1 MFEQF
6 FANLGINLLQGKDPI
21 TATKDAGISTA
32 TGNMFGKA
40 FDSFKVGSEIANQG
54 VQNAEFVSPL
64 LTDSAGTA
72 TTAINPTGYMGN
84 TSMMQSNLGRV
95 GELTPPPINPDMT
108 ARSMYPFQQN
118 PAYSQ
123 PPVDTADL
131 GAYDISQM
139 NNTQYP
145 DYTAQAGTS
154 DLYTGGGAEQPM
166 SLLDRAYAKGSD
178 MISNIDAGDVATGG
192 LLYMNKLEQDQ
203 RYKDY
208 LNMQR
213 AGMGKSGITRSA
225 DKPTPAQI
233 LKVKVT

>member
-6 FANLGINLLQGKDPI
+6 FANLGINLLQGKDPL

-40 FDSFKVGSEIANQG
+40 FDSFKMGSEVANQG
-54 VQNAEFVSPL
+54 VQNAEYVGSH
-64 LTDSAGTA
+64 LTDSAGTGA
-72 TTAINPTGYMGN
+72 VASNAGGYTGN
-84 TSMMQSNLGRV
+84 TSMMQSNLAGNN
-95 GELTPPPINPDMT
+95 LTAPPMNPNVT

-118 PAYSQ
+118 PAYMQ
-123 PPVDTADL
+123 PQVDTADL
-131 GAYDISQM
+131 GAFDMAQI

-192 LLYMNKLEQDQ
+192 LLYMNKLEKDQ
-203 RYKDY
+203 QYKDY
-208 LNMQR
+208 MNMQR
-213 AGMGKSGITRSA
+213 AGMMKGGITRSA

>member
-6 FANLGINLLQGKDPI
+6 FANLGINLLSGKDPLNSV
-21 TATKDAGISTA
+21 KDASISRF
-32 TGNMFGKA
+32 TGNAINKGL
-40 FDSFKVGSEIANQG
+40 DQFKLGSELANQG
-54 VQNAEFVSPL
+54 VQNAEYVNPALSS
-64 LTDSAGTA
+64 TANTGAGY
-72 TTAINPTGYMGN
+72 TGDV
-84 TSMMQSNLGRV
+84 SMMQSNLGRV
-95 GELTPPPINPDMT
+95 GELTPPPMNPDMT

-123 PPVDTADL
+123 TPVETADL
-131 GAYDISQM
+131 GAYDMAQM

-145 DYTAQAGTS
+145 DYTAQRGTS

-192 LLYMNKLEQDQ
+192 LLYMNKLEKDQ
-203 RYKDY
+203 QYKDY

-213 AGMGKSGITRSA
+213 ASMMKGGITRSA

>member
-6 FANLGINLLQGKDPI
+6 FANLGINLLQGKDPL

-32 TGNMFGKA
+32 TGNIFGKA
-40 FDSFKVGSEIANQG
+40 FDSFKVGGEIANQG

-72 TTAINPTGYMGN
+72 TTAINPSGYMGN
-84 TSMMQSNLGRV
+84 TSMMQSNLAGNN
-95 GELTPPPINPDMT
+95 LTAPPVNPNVT
-108 ARSMYPFQQN
+108 ARSMYPFQEN
-118 PAYSQ
+118 PAYMQ
-123 PPVDTADL
+123 PQTPTADL
-131 GAYDISQM
+131 GAYDIAQI

-154 DLYTGGGAEQPM
+154 DIYTGGGAEQPM
-166 SLLDRAYAKGSD
+166 SLLDKAYAKGSD
-178 MISNIDAGDVATGG
+178 MVSNIDAGDVATGG
-192 LLYMNKLEQDQ
+192 LLYMNKLEKDKQ
-203 RYKDY
+203 YKDY
-208 LNMQR
+208 MNMQR
-213 AGMGKSGITRSA
+213 AGMMKGGITRNA

>member
-6 FANLGINLLQGKDPI
+6 FANLGINLLQGKDPL

-40 FDSFKVGSEIANQG
+40 FDSFKVGSEVANQG

-123 PPVDTADL
+123 PQVDVADL
-131 GAYDISQM
+131 GAYDISQI
-139 NNTQYP
+139 NNTQFP

-154 DLYTGGGAEQPM
+154 DLYTGGGVDQPP
-166 SLLDRAYAKGSD
+166 SLLSKVYDKGVD
-178 MISNIDAGDVATGG
+178 MVSNIDAGDVATGG
-192 LLYMNKLEQDQ
+192 LLYMNKLEKDQ
-203 RYKDY
+203 QYKDY
-208 LNMQR
+208 MNAQR
-213 AGMGKSGITRSA
+213 MGMMKGGISRNP